1 MSSRAAGR
9 SKGRVE
15 PFGNRSGETMEQHV
29 AASPHGDEQLPI
41 AKDIAIEEP
50 HFMSLADLY
59 RALREGDQPR
69 PGFSDRIVPGRGPDR
84 APLFLL
90 GEQPGDQEDRAEQT
104 FVGPAGQMLDQCLL
118 EAEIDPATTFQTN
131 AVKRFK
137 YLPSGKRRLHQTPN
151 AGDIAHYRWWV
162 GQEIRLVDPAVIV
175 TLGLSALHAL
185 LGTRRPLKSVRG
197 RLWCWNERTLVAT
210 IHPSYLLRLRP
221 EDDYAMQR
229 ERFVADLRM
238 AAKAAF

>member
-1 MSSRAAGR
+1 MAVSL
-9 SKGRVE
+9 
-15 PFGNRSGETMEQHV
+15 HD
-29 AASPHGDEQLPI
+29 DEQLPI
-41 AKDIAIEEP
+41 AKDIAIEDP

-59 RALREGDQPR
+59 RALREEDQPR
-69 PGFSDRIVPGRGPDR
+69 PGFSNRIVPGRGPDR
-84 APLFLL
+84 ARLFLL

-118 EAEIDPATTFQTN
+118 EAEIDPAMTFQTN

-137 YLPSGKRRLHQTPN
+137 YLPRGKRRLHQTPN

-162 GQEIRLVDPAVIV
+162 GQELRLVDPTVVV
-175 TLGLSALHAL
+175 TLGLTALHAL

-197 RLWCWNERTLVAT
+197 KLWCWNERTLVAT
-210 IHPSYLLRLRP
+210 IHPSYLLRLHP
-221 EDDYAMQR
+221 EDNYGAQR